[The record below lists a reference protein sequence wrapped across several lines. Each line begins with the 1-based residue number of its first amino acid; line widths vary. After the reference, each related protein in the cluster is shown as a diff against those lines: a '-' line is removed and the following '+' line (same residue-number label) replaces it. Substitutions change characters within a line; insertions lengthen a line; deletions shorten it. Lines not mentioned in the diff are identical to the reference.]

1 MSEFLS
7 VLRAELRNPV
17 PYLLVGTLGL
27 LLAIAGPFGSYL
39 ELRFVQRLLFWGLC
53 MALGMGV
60 GILWRVFMQTV
71 LGVTDFRLTSVLV
84 ALLCTLTLSWPFREL
99 AYAMFP
105 DRHVFSASLR
115 DTALLVFS
123 VAWLVGAIRH
133 QVTAGLLTS
142 LGPYDGP
149 IEPLEQAA
157 LPRIVRRL
165 DAALQGRLVAM
176 TVRDHYVDVYTVKGR
191 GSVLLRFADAMAEA
205 EGEAGGQIHRS
216 HWVAWWSVKGAEREG
231 GKLYLRMCPELRL
244 PVSRTYRDSVE
255 ARGLVP
261 KPETEPAAGPL
272 AAE

>member
-39 ELRFVQRLLFWGLC
+39 DLRFGERLLFWGLC

-60 GILWRVFMQTV
+60 GITWRAFVHTV
-71 LGVTDFRLTSVLV
+71 LGMRDFRRASVLI
-84 ALLCTLTLSWPFREL
+84 AALCTLTLTWPLREL
-99 AYAMFP
+99 AQAMFP
-105 DRHVFSASLR
+105 ARHVFSASLG

-123 VAWLVGAIRH
+123 VSLLVGAIRH
-133 QVTAGLLTS
+133 QVTGGLLAS

-149 IEPLEQAA
+149 VETVAQAA
-157 LPRIVRRL
+157 LPRIVQRL
-165 DAALQGRLVAM
+165 EPELQGRLVAM